1 MHTEIHASPEF
12 HTQLRNNLDGM
23 QPQTTGTERI
33 DSDSIVVMATYRLG
47 ALTEEKIAEIAKT
60 NNFDMSFTPEGSTCN
75 SPCEV
80 HEGDILE

>member
-1 MHTEIHASPEF
+1 VHTEIHTSPEF

-23 QPQTTGTERI
+23 QPQTIWTQRTET
-33 DSDSIVVMATYRLG
+33 DCIVVMATYRIE
-47 ALTEEKIAEIAKT
+47 ALTEEKFAEIAKAT
-60 NNFDMSFTPEGSTCN
+60 NFDRSFTPEGSTCN